1 MTENSTTSKYRPLL
15 ISAGLGS
22 VLGSGIIVGLSSTI
36 TIWQNVLHLDSSQVG
51 IISSLLT
58 LSIAA
63 GSLLAGK
70 ITKTFGLIKS
80 YNWIDLFF
88 ALGSVLILSAQNFWM
103 LIVGVIIAGFFS
115 GADLPI
121 SLTMISHDAPDDK
134 ISAQLV
140 SGTQI
145 YWTIGIILATL
156 IAFVTSAMRGAS
168 SARIE
173 MGVLTVIALVT
184 FFYRTKNAA
193 IASFHLE
200 AEQRKK
206 AQEKT
211 MEEQKEKVS
220 VMSLLFSKHSVNYL
234 AFFICILIFYCSWN
248 LLANTFG
255 QFQTYMLVKANASQT
270 FATGA
275 GLVLNLVCL
284 VVAAVFS
291 KMAGGKNRNVAFAAG
306 IVIMIAAL
314 CGLALTGTNLIMI
327 VSWIAL
333 QNVGSTFAGEAMYK
347 VWTQESFPPEYR
359 SGIQGF
365 INGFSRLC
373 CAAFALITPVLVL
386 PEHIRTTMIGF
397 AVLIAA
403 GGIFGLIQIRLQ
415 KKYHIG
421 SND

>member
-1 MTENSTTSKYRPLL
+1 MTAEKRASQYRPLL
-15 ISAGLGS
+15 ISAGMGS
-22 VLGSGIIVGLSSTI
+22 ILGSGIIVGLSSTI
-36 TIWQNVLHLDSSQVG
+36 TIWQNVLNLDSSQVG
-51 IISSLLT
+51 IVSSLLT

-70 ITKTFGLIKS
+70 ITKMSGLVRS
-80 YNWIDLFF
+80 YNWMNLLFGI
-88 ALGSVLILSAQNFWM
+88 GSILILFAQNFWM
-103 LIVGVIIAGFFS
+103 LVAGAVIAGFFS

-121 SLTMISHDAPDDK
+121 SLTMISHDAPNDK
-134 ISAQLV
+134 ISAELV

-156 IAFVTSAMRGAS
+156 IAFATSAMSGAW

-173 MGVLTVIALVT
+173 MIILTLIALLT
-184 FFYRTKNAA
+184 FCYRTFNSKINA
-193 IASFHLE
+193 IHEE
-200 AEQRKK
+200 AQKR
-206 AQEKT
+206 QESNPEKET
-211 MEEQKEKVS
+211 ETEKVS
-220 VMSLLFSKHSVNYL
+220 VFKLLLGKQSHKYL
-234 AFFICILIFYCSWN
+234 AFFICILVFYCSWN

-255 QFQTYMLVKANASQT
+255 QFQTYMLVKANATQT

-284 VVAAVFS
+284 VVASIFS
-291 KMAGGKNRNVAFAAG
+291 KIAGGKNRNVAFICG
-306 IVIMIAAL
+306 IIIMITAL
-314 CGLALTGTNLIMI
+314 VGLAMTGSNLFMI
-327 VSWIAL
+327 VAWIAL

-347 VWTQESFPPEYR
+347 VWTQESFPMAYR

-386 PEHIRTTMIGF
+386 PENIRTTMIGF
-397 AVLIAA
+397 AVLIAV

-415 KKYHIG
+415 KKHGVG
-421 SND
+421 SNS